1 MAIEEME
8 KKQSVSAADLALI
21 IRAFRDM
28 RQWST
33 LNAQIAT
40 SGQELVRLIEQADMN
55 SSSSAV
61 VLEGSA
67 AEAFAGLVDYLRDYS
82 ECADCMSET
91 EKLKVFADV
100 QEYLEKAQRLIE
112 NIRIFQLERV
122 SGSIGR

>member
-67 AEAFAGLVDYLRDYS
+67 AEAFAGL
-82 ECADCMSET
+82 
-91 EKLKVFADV
+91 
-100 QEYLEKAQRLIE
+100 LI
-112 NIRIFQLERV
+112 ICVITR
-122 SGSIGR
+122 SAPTA